1 MSRMTLVGRLTIAHA
16 LVMSIACA
24 LLVAGTMASA
34 ALVLRLDQDR
44 SLTEMATTLCSMVS
58 HEEAENDLGDIASA
72 HEAFTE
78 GYRDG
83 YRFEY
88 LGGSGSLLLG
98 LGELAGWD
106 SGWPAGSGSGCRS
119 HRASE
124 ASAGAVYRECA
135 RACAPDRSMRVGEQD
150 ALSQPA
156 VRRAVMLIVGSLP
169 LAVAL
174 LVGVG
179 AALFRRQLTPL
190 ASLQRAADT
199 LEARSGIALGVGA
212 APTELA
218 RLEQAFDRLLARL
231 GEALVREQRFTQ
243 EASHELR
250 TPLTVM
256 RGRVELLRDALQDDP
271 ALRAEAEA
279 VLRDITSLDDLVED
293 LLILARSESAHL
305 PSMPVNLCDLAREA
319 ATRARRAGRD
329 ACRPVEI
336 DAPDEILVTGS
347 EELLKRAIENVVEN
361 SRKYAGPQARVRI
374 RVFVED
380 GSGVVSIGDDGPGIP
395 GELRARVFDRFVR
408 GPATRGE
415 IPGTGLGLAV
425 VRAIAMRHGGGVTTG
440 PADLGGEEVRIVLP
454 LEDTRAA

>member
-1 MSRMTLVGRLTIAHA
+1 VGRLTIAHA
-16 LVMSIACA
+16 LVVALACS
-24 LLVAGTMASA
+24 LLVAATMASGG
-34 ALVLRLDQDR
+34 LVLRLEQDR
-44 SLTEMATTLCSMVS
+44 SLAEMATTLCGMVS
-58 HEEAENDLGDIASA
+58 HEEAENALDDVTAAG
-72 HEAFTE
+72 EAFSE

-88 LGGSGSLLLG
+88 LGASDRLLLG
-98 LGELAGWD
+98 HGDLAGWD
-106 SGWPAGSGSGCRS
+106 SGWPSGGGSGCRS
-119 HRASE
+119 HRA
-124 ASAGAVYRECA
+124 AGARAGGSAY
-135 RACAPDRSMRVGEQD
+135 RACAQPCRPGRMMRVASQD

-156 VRRAVMLIVGSLP
+156 VRRAVLLIVGSLP

-174 LVGVG
+174 LAGVG
-179 AALFRRQLTPL
+179 AVLFRRQLRPL

-256 RGRVELLRDALQDDP
+256 RSRVELLRDALQFDP
-271 ALRAEAEA
+271 PLRTEAEA

-293 LLILARSESAHL
+293 LLILARSESARL

-319 ATRARRAGRD
+319 AARARRAGGEP
-329 ACRPVEI
+329 CRPVEI
-336 DAPDEILVTGS
+336 EAPDEILVTGS

-380 GSGVVSIGDDGPGIP
+380 HSGVVSIGDDGPGIP
-395 GELRARVFDRFVR
+395 RELRSRVFDRFVR

-425 VRAIAMRHGGGVTTG
+425 VRAIAVRHGGGVTTG

-454 LEDTRAA
+454 LDESQAA